1 MFETGHVV
9 SQSQFNTWIA
19 QQRAQYAPATQ
30 KLGPYSKQYF
40 PDPQRR
46 GG

>member
-1 MFETGHVV
+1 MFETGRVV
-9 SQSQFNTWIA
+9 APSQFATWI
-19 QQRAQYAPATQ
+19 QQQQQQFAPVQKSLPPYA
-30 KLGPYSKQYF
+30 KQYF